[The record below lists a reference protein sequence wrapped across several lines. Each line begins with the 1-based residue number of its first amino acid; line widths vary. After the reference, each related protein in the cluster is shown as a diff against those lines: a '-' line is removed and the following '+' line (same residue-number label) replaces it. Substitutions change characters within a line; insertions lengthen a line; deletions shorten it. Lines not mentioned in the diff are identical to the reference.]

1 MARVQTDRIGR
12 TKKKKGNRT
21 DMLCIYF
28 LPPLPKFYYF
38 LLYTITQ
45 MHRRYS
51 AGHTHGPTKHF
62 LAKAPGQ
69 NFPTRN
75 GNWAIGRERET
86 KPERGGGYGYARLN
100 RKEKGQTICILGENK
115 KRKSGASHTNRKV

>member
-1 MARVQTDRIGR
+1 
-12 TKKKKGNRT
+12 
-21 DMLCIYF
+21 MLCIYF
-28 LPPLPKFYYF
+28 LPPYPPLPKFYYF

-86 KPERGGGYGYARLN
+86 KPERGGGIRL
-100 RKEKGQTICILGENK
+100 RAFE
-115 KRKSGASHTNRKV
+115 

>member
-12 TKKKKGNRT
+12 TQKKGNRT

-28 LPPLPKFYYF
+28 LPTLHF

-62 LAKAPGQ
+62 LAKVPGQ
-69 NFPTRN
+69 NFPPDWKL
-75 GNWAIGRERET
+75 GNRE
-86 KPERGGGYGYARLN
+86 KERLNQKEKEGGYGYARLN
-100 RKEKGQTICILGENK
+100 RKEKGQTICIGENK